1 MYSRIPPNDGPTAA
15 QIMAPTFRA
24 ATLPGIVIGN
34 DGRITVLPLRQ
45 LDNAGLTL
53 ACLLSATLKR
63 GLLVVV

>member
-1 MYSRIPPNDGPTAA
+1 
-15 QIMAPTFRA
+15 MAPTLRA